1 MSPTVIDQRRDLR
14 LRRRIL
20 QVLHAARVHPDA
32 GWMTGQCLVDV
43 IDGAT
48 PPAQRFVDDDHAR
61 GLLRDLVSAA
71 YAEQRDDR
79 WLKRQS
85 ATLELTSYRITHR
98 GVALVEQQ
106 IEPDPLVEDERVPR
120 TRPRH

>member
-1 MSPTVIDQRRDLR
+1 MSPTLIDQRRDLR

-32 GWMTGQCLVDV
+32 GRMCGQCVVDV

-48 PPAQRFVDDDHAR
+48 PAAQRFVDDAHAR
-61 GLLRDLVSAA
+61 GLLRDLVSAS
-71 YAEQRDDR
+71 YVEERDDR
-79 WLKRQS
+79 WLKRQR
-85 ATLELTSYRITHR
+85 ATLELTSYRIAHR

-106 IEPDPLVEDERVPR
+106 VDPDPLVEDERLR
-120 TRPRH
+120 